1 MGEQNTVTHLASA
14 GRVRKRLP
22 RLLDN
27 ILKPLIQLEEDA
39 ENPGSNLSL
48 AVHCQWSDNL
58 DDQFACA
65 EHLVKEGRAFF
76 NTENLEGL
84 KSIPLSEKSA
94 RRVRSLR
101 WNSDEGM
108 AKGK

>member
-1 MGEQNTVTHLASA
+1 AYCRWA
-14 GRVRKRLP
+14 
-22 RLLDN
+22 
-27 ILKPLIQLEEDA
+27 
-39 ENPGSNLSL
+39 
-48 AVHCQWSDNL
+48 DNL

-65 EHLVKEGRAFF
+65 EQLVKEGRAFF
-76 NTENLEGL
+76 NTENVERL

-94 RRVRSLR
+94 RLVRSLR